1 MLGFQTER
9 ACKCILP
16 VLTQIG
22 VILGLDFL
30 VKQRSGYGLDYRV
43 LAIMR
48 GNDPRTLVCTILS
61 AGDLN
66 LQSYHFT
73 LNFKLLQLVSN

>member
-9 ACKCILP
+9 SCKCILP

-22 VILGLDFL
+22 GILGLGLL
-30 VKQRSGYGLDYRV
+30 VKQRSGYGLDYRL

-48 GNDPRTLVCTILS
+48 GYNPRTLVCPMLS
-61 AGDLN
+61 
-66 LQSYHFT
+66 S
-73 LNFKLLQLVSN
+73 

>member
-9 ACKCILP
+9 GCRCILP

-22 VILGLDFL
+22 VILGLGFL
-30 VKQRSGYGLDYRV
+30 VKQRSGYGLDYRL

-48 GNDPRTLVCTILS
+48 GYDPRTLVSPILS
-61 AGDLN
+61 
-66 LQSYHFT
+66 S
-73 LNFKLLQLVSN
+73 

>member
-9 ACKCILP
+9 GYECILP

-22 VILGLDFL
+22 VILGLGFL
-30 VKQRSGYGLDYRV
+30 VKQRSGYDLDYRL

-48 GNDPRTLVCTILS
+48 GYDPRTLVCPMLS
-61 AGDLN
+61 
-66 LQSYHFT
+66 SW
-73 LNFKLLQLVSN
+73 

>member
-9 ACKCILP
+9 GYVCMLP

-22 VILGLDFL
+22 GILGLGLL
-30 VKQRSGYGLDYRV
+30 VKQRSGYGLDYRL

-48 GNDPRTLVCTILS
+48 GYNPRTLVYPMLS
-61 AGDLN
+61 
-66 LQSYHFT
+66 S
-73 LNFKLLQLVSN
+73 

>member
-9 ACKCILP
+9 GYVCMLP

-22 VILGLDFL
+22 VILGLGFL
-30 VKQRSGYGLDYRV
+30 VKQRSGYGLDYRL

-48 GNDPRTLVCTILS
+48 GYNPRTLVCPMLS
-61 AGDLN
+61 
-66 LQSYHFT
+66 S
-73 LNFKLLQLVSN
+73 

>member
-9 ACKCILP
+9 GYVCMLP

-22 VILGLDFL
+22 VILLLGFL
-30 VKQRSGYGLDYRV
+30 VKQRSGYGLDYRL

-48 GNDPRTLVCTILS
+48 GYNPRTLVCPMLS
-61 AGDLN
+61 
-66 LQSYHFT
+66 S
-73 LNFKLLQLVSN
+73 